1 MQKYND
7 YFILNLNGLRKELP
21 ILRFLKMSK
30 RKFTWRVIPPSKQMF
45 SPLMKPTLS
54 EQRL

>member
-30 RKFTWRVIPPSKQMF
+30 RKFCGLTPSMQMF
-45 SPLMKPTLS
+45 SPVMKPALS

>member
-30 RKFTWRVIPPSKQMF
+30 RKFIWRVIPPSMQMF
-45 SPLMKPTLS
+45 SPVMKPALS